1 MDDFIARHLLGVSR
15 TYALVVPMLPP
26 ALADPVGL
34 AYLVMRVVDTLE
46 DDTHLTA
53 SDRRTLL
60 AALDRALDGDPTGT
74 AQLVTV
80 AGDTPEER
88 ALMQAAGQL
97 FDRLQRVPASQ
108 AAAIR
113 TCARAMA
120 AGVQELLDRSAARR
134 QAYPAVRDAAE
145 LREYCYY
152 VAGVVGEML
161 CTLMADYLGDARL
174 LEQRATAVELGTG
187 LQLVNILKD
196 AHGDS
201 HHGRRYLPT
210 VPPSPPSHLPAS
222 PPSDSACGADSGV
235 PGGVSLLSSSA
246 ASRAIFDAALRAAR
260 AALHRGV
267 DYVLALPAHEPG
279 LRRFCGLP
287 IAWGGL
293 TLARAAHEKVG
304 AKVDRATIHET
315 IARFDTLV
323 HDDAALRAW
332 LVSLIESTRSGSPDS
347 SSAQ

>member
-1 MDDFIARHLLGVSR
+1 MDDFIAHHLLGVSR

-26 ALADPVGL
+26 ALADSVGL

-46 DDTHLTA
+46 DDTHLND
-53 SDRRTLL
+53 SDRRTLF
-60 AALDRALDGDPTGT
+60 AALDRALDGEF
-74 AQLVTV
+74 AVAAHLATV
-80 AGDTPEER
+80 PGDTPEER
-88 ALMQAAGQL
+88 ELMQSAGEL
-97 FDRLQRVPASQ
+97 FSRFQHLPPTQASP
-108 AAAIR
+108 IR

-120 AGVQELLDRSAARR
+120 AGVQVLLDRSAARG
-134 QAYPAVRDAAE
+134 QPYPAVRDAAE

-161 CTLMADYLGDARL
+161 CALMADYLRDPRL

-210 VPPSPPSHLPAS
+210 APPSPPSHLPGS
-222 PPSDSACGADSGV
+222 PPSHADCV
-235 PGGVSLLSSSA
+235 PLLSSSA
-246 ASRAIFDAALRAAR
+246 ASRAIFDAALCAAR
-260 AALHRGV
+260 SALHRGV

-293 TLARAAHEKVG
+293 TLARAAHDAAG
-304 AKVDRATIHET
+304 AKVDRAMIHET

-332 LVSLIESTRSGSPDS
+332 LASLIEPPHN
-347 SSAQ
+347 